1 MIVPMTR
8 YSILV
13 YHRQFAAF
21 MERLQQTGLLDI
33 RQEEVYSEKADEEF
47 YPLLQRIDKVL
58 AALRREAKELEKQDR
73 KVKGNPVF
81 QVKPAA
87 WTPER
92 LLHECESVL
101 ESKRN
106 NASEF
111 RGLEGK
117 LNEAGI
123 WRSFRHEDLQR
134 LETAGLRFVFAETAR
149 KNVQDIDH
157 IRAEFPVEIISQNA
171 GKAYFVWVGQAG
183 EAYTSESLSRQL
195 GFTVNLH
202 AAPEQSLDVLQ
213 AEHARLADESRKIED
228 SLRVLVGAADIL
240 KAEKNRLLDKLSYKT
255 VSLNVPQQAEG
266 TLRFVEGY
274 LPTGQAP
281 EFEAFLEKEEVVY
294 QAVEADRLPD
304 EDTPQIPVL
313 LRNNRFARLFEPITR
328 LFSLPNYRELDL
340 TPMLAPFFMAFFG
353 FCLGD
358 AGYGLLLM
366 VAALFIVRKYP
377 KAGSYGWLTFWFGLA
392 TVVFGTLSGTFFG
405 ISLVN
410 IEALGKLRAY
420 IFDSNKMMTLSLVI
434 GAVQIL
440 FGMFMNV
447 LRLIKVKGFKYA
459 LHRIGWLAVIVCG
472 GLLVGAPMLGLN
484 LPAPVTY
491 GLDALVIAGAV
502 LALFYNNPDKNPLF
516 NLGLGLWDTYN
527 TATGLVGDLLSYIR
541 LFALG
546 LTGGILGSVFNTL
559 ALDAANGVGVPVVS
573 QLVMLAILLF
583 GHSLNL
589 ALCVLGSV
597 VHPLRLTFVEFYKN
611 AGFAGG
617 GKEYKP
623 FSINK

>member
-13 YHRQFAAF
+13 YHRDFAAF
-21 MERLQQTGLLDI
+21 MERLQRMGLLDI
-33 RQEEVYSEKADEEF
+33 RQEEVYSEKSDEEF
-47 YPLLQRIDKVL
+47 YPLLQRIEKVL
-58 AALRREAKELEKQDR
+58 AEFKREAKEQARQAGKKDGLPALE
-73 KVKGNPVF
+73 PM
-81 QVKPAA
+81 PAQK
-87 WTPER
+87 
-92 LLHECESVL
+92 LLHECETAL

-106 NASEF
+106 NA
-111 RGLEGK
+111 LACKDVEGK
-117 LNEAGI
+117 LQDARI
-123 WRSFRHEDLQR
+123 WRSFDKEELAR
-134 LETAGLRFVFAETAR
+134 LEQGAGLRFVFAETAL
-149 KNVQDIDH
+149 KNVQDTD
-157 IRAEFPVEIISQNA
+157 RLQSEFPIEVVNRLS
-171 GKAYFVWVGQAG
+171 GKAYFVWVGEAG
-183 EAYTSESLSRQL
+183 EVFTSESLSKRM
-195 GFTVNLH
+195 GFTVSLRT
-202 AAPEQSLDVLQ
+202 APEQPLDVL
-213 AEHARLADESRKIED
+213 ETEYARLQEESRRIGEKMAWL
-228 SLRVLVGAADIL
+228 LRQTEVLR
-240 KAEKNRLLDKLSYKT
+240 KEKTRLLNNLSYKT

-266 TLRFVEGY
+266 ALRFVEGY
-274 LPTGQAP
+274 LPTEQTAA
-281 EFEAFLEKEEVVY
+281 FEDFLEKEEVVY
-294 QAVEADRLPD
+294 QRVEADRLPD
-304 EDTPQIPVL
+304 EETPQIPVL

-366 VAALFIVRKYP
+366 VAALFIVKKYP
-377 KAGSYGWLTFWFGLA
+377 KAKSYGWLIFWFGLA
-392 TVVFGTLSGTFFG
+392 TVVFGSLSGTFFG
-405 ISLVN
+405 ISLIN
-410 IEALGKLRAY
+410 IEALGSLRSY

-447 LRLIKVKGFKYA
+447 LRLTKVKGFKYA

-484 LPAPVTY
+484 LPVYVVY

-573 QLVMLAILLF
+573 QLIMLFILLF

-623 FSINK
+623 FKINQ